1 MPAANLESL
10 LQEIASTPNKFQAHA
25 QAGLRLAARKPALR
39 KALVEA
45 QAARAR
51 ARVHLAVEHARAQ
64 AELEEQLRSQQTAR
78 SERSDETSTTDA
90 GSINSNESR
99 HTDVGTSG
107 ETSEP
112 DVSVDSCDDS
122 HDMNASTPPQGTG
135 ARNGASTAP
144 CAMMRREATWSAA
157 HSDGVQRFEKLADN
171 DDQSSP
177 DHSSG
182 RSGIDQLPSDPLAR
196 RATHAGVLQRERDGL
211 AVWPAEVQEALDV
224 ADIMLMAHHVLPP
237 TAKVDEKL
245 RVLRVV
251 GAGCS
256 IPHPE
261 KGTDGADSFYIDAV
275 SNSMGVADGV
285 GEWEWRFKCSAR
297 AFADELMEGSKQAA
311 RVVATTDGSIGKV
324 AVDMLQQGHDS
335 TRAFGAATAL
345 VAKLGGQNN
354 KSLGVACLG
363 DASMLHLRR
372 EQVGQQVAYRCLA
385 RTKEQQHSFNCPFQL
400 SRLPVPD
407 DFPRLVK
414 EGKGALVRAVER
426 SLHLKAKQDQPED
439 AEWYVYHVQQGDLI
453 VMGTDGLFDNLY
465 DQEIC
470 QLADCAVTPFEV
482 RGLASEKP
490 GTDGQRCEEE
500 LASRL
505 ASALA
510 KAACIR
516 SQSSNG
522 KTPFGDHARQ
532 VGMHHMGG
540 KMDDITCLCSW
551 VV

>member
-1 MPAANLESL
+1 
-10 LQEIASTPNKFQAHA
+10 
-25 QAGLRLAARKPALR
+25 
-39 KALVEA
+39 
-45 QAARAR
+45 
-51 ARVHLAVEHARAQ
+51 
-64 AELEEQLRSQQTAR
+64 
-78 SERSDETSTTDA
+78 
-90 GSINSNESR
+90 
-99 HTDVGTSG
+99 
-107 ETSEP
+107 
-112 DVSVDSCDDS
+112 
-122 HDMNASTPPQGTG
+122 
-135 ARNGASTAP
+135 
-144 CAMMRREATWSAA
+144 
-157 HSDGVQRFEKLADN
+157 
-171 DDQSSP
+171 
-177 DHSSG
+177 
-182 RSGIDQLPSDPLAR
+182 
-196 RATHAGVLQRERDGL
+196 
-211 AVWPAEVQEALDV
+211 
-224 ADIMLMAHHVLPP
+224 MLMAHHVLPP
-237 TAKVDEKL
+237 IAKVDEKL
-245 RVLRVV
+245 RVLRAV
-251 GAGCS
+251 GAGFS

-261 KGTDGADSFYIDAV
+261 KGTDGADSFYMDAQ

-311 RVVATTDGSIGKV
+311 RIVDTIDVTNSMGEV
-324 AVDMLQQGHDS
+324 AVEMLQQGHDS

-363 DASMLHLRR
+363 DAAMLHLRR
-372 EQVGQQVAYRCLA
+372 EQVGQHVAYRCLA

-426 SLHLKAKQDQPED
+426 SLNSKAKQDQPAD
-439 AEWYVYHVQQGDLI
+439 AQWYEFHVQQGDLI

-500 LASRL
+500 LALRL
-505 ASALA
+505 SSALA

-516 SQSSNG
+516 SQSSAG
-522 KTPFGDHARQ
+522 RTPFGDHARQ
-532 VGMHHMGG
+532 VGMQHTGG
-540 KMDDITCLCSW
+540 KMDDITCLCAW